1 MAASTLIEKIVCATS
16 SGSGL
21 NKPSARQRDLAISRV
36 IDHLNGARSSPLNM
50 AKLCEI
56 ARVSERTLQYAFNAR
71 YGMSPY
77 RFAIQWRL
85 NSVRR
90 ELRCAS
96 RAGHSI
102 AEVAQRYGFDNPSL
116 FAQRYRELFS
126 ELPSETLVRP
136 DGR

>member
-1 MAASTLIEKIVCATS
+1 MNSAA
-16 SGSGL
+16 
-21 NKPSARQRDLAISRV
+21 
-36 IDHLNGARSSPLNM
+36 HPLKL
-50 AKLCEI
+50 AKLCEV
-56 ARVSERTLQYAFNAR
+56 ARITERTLQHAFNAR
-71 YGMSPY
+71 YAMSPY

-96 RAGHSI
+96 RARHSI

-116 FAQRYRELFS
+116 FAQRYSELFA
-126 ELPSETLVRP
+126 ELSSETLVAS